1 MAYKIKFKTIQLN
14 STFHF
19 DSPILTLLTII
30 YSTIFHI
37 EAVSKHV
44 IVA

>member
-1 MAYKIKFKTIQLN
+1 MQLN
-14 STFHF
+14 FTFHF

-30 YSTIFHI
+30 YSSIFHI
-37 EAVSKHV
+37 TVVSKHA

>member
-1 MAYKIKFKTIQLN
+1 VQLN

-19 DSPILTLLTII
+19 DSVILTLLTII
-30 YSTIFHI
+30 YSSIFHI
-37 EAVSKHV
+37 TAVSKHV

>member
-1 MAYKIKFKTIQLN
+1 MQLK

-19 DSPILTLLTII
+19 DSLMLTLLTII

-37 EAVSKHV
+37 TVVSKHV